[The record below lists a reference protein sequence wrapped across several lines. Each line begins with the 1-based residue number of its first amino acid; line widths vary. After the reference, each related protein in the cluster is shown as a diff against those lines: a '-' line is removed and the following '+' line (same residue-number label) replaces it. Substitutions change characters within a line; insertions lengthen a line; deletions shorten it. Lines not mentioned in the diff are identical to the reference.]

1 MTDDTGYSQVGDHQ
15 HLVSNGK
22 RVMTLDEL
30 AQMQPGMARLMPE
43 ISERMWKCFHAARA
57 LNAPL
62 ARFQLSE
69 ATKLLKL
76 SAFVRPKYDE
86 DMADF
91 LTAEIEPLRQA
102 IADNDWDAFESRFA
116 SMTDSANRYHGRWNK
131 GYLVWKVPT
140 EPPQDLDLTPLP
152 E

>member
-1 MTDDTGYSQVGDHQ
+1 MSDEQSPSVPEHI

-22 RVMTLDEL
+22 RTMSLDEL
-30 AQMQPGMARLMPE
+30 AAMQPGMARLMPE
-43 ISERMWKCFHAARA
+43 ISVRMWKCFHAARA
-57 LNAPL
+57 RNVPL

-86 DMADF
+86 DMTVF
-91 LTAEIEPLRQA
+91 LDAEIEPLRQA
-102 IADNDWDAFESRFA
+102 LIAEDWEAFDKAFS
-116 SMTDSANRYHGRWNK
+116 SMTTATNEYHVKWNK

-140 EPPQDLDLTPLP
+140 DPPTDLDLTPRAR
-152 E
+152 